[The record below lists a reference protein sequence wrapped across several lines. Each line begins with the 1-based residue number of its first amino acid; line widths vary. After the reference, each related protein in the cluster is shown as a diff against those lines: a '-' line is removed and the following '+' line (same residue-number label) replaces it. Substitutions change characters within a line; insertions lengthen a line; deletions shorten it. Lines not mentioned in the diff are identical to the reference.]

1 MALAGLTRSRRDVA
15 VDATS
20 LVEIL
25 AERDHPLVT
34 LLDSVD
40 VNVLV
45 VDTNLQLLW
54 MNAEG
59 RRAVQG
65 MDHAVRDAM
74 ALPSRM
80 TSDPS
85 SGVGARLDWLRQA
98 LASGRLPDQC
108 ELALGSCTAK
118 IKINAVDIPGTGRA
132 GYVVVWAD
140 VSNRNKVTRDF
151 TDSVTSLSRVA
162 DEISEGMAAT
172 SNRTSAVAAAAEE
185 LRASVT
191 EIARSSTQAST
202 QVQDA
207 VTATA
212 AGADRLRDLQRTSSE
227 IGDFLRLIT
236 GVAEQT
242 KLLALNATIEAAR
255 AGQAGKG
262 FAVVAD
268 EVKQLA
274 GTTSASISDIEARIE
289 AIQQA
294 ADAAVTALTE
304 IEDTIGRLRESQETV
319 AAAIEEQS
327 AVTAEIAASVEGIAE
342 DTQQAATSTSKIRTA
357 VEDVTRRTVVL
368 TGDC

>member
-1 MALAGLTRSRRDVA
+1 MALGGLTRGRRDVA
-15 VDATS
+15 EETSLAEMLQEGHPFVALVDA
-20 LVEIL
+20 L
-25 AERDHPLVT
+25 
-34 LLDSVD
+34 D
-40 VNVLV
+40 VNVFV
-45 VDTNLQLLW
+45 VDTDVRLLW
-54 MNAEG
+54 MNSAA
-59 RRAVQG
+59 RRSIQQLPPDA
-65 MDHAVRDAM
+65 RDALHVP
-74 ALPSRM
+74 AGAAESGYPARDTRM
-80 TSDPS
+80 DW
-85 SGVGARLDWLRQA
+85 ARQVV
-98 LASGRLPDQC
+98 ASGRLPCQVDV
-108 ELALGSCTAK
+108 AVGSRTLRVTGS
-118 IKINAVDIPGTGRA
+118 AVDLPGRGRA
-132 GYVVVWAD
+132 GYVLGWAESSD
-140 VSNRNKVTRDF
+140 KSRNKKEF
-151 TDSVTSLSRVA
+151 TDAMQALSQVA
-162 DEISEGMAAT
+162 EEITNGMSAT

-191 EIARSSTQAST
+191 EIARSSTQASM

-207 VTATA
+207 VVATA

-294 ADAAVTALTE
+294 ADAAVTALTD
-304 IEDTIGRLRESQETV
+304 IEATIGRLRESQETV

-327 AVTAEIAASVEGIAE
+327 AVTAEIAASVEGIADE
-342 DTQQAATSTSKIRTA
+342 TQQAARSTTKIRHA
-357 VEDVTRRTVVL
+357 VDDVTNRTSVL
-368 TGDC
+368 IGE